1 MKHDEIQM
9 AGPEATAPDDMR
21 SHDDLGAGLP
31 SQALARVLLSGEVG
45 LRLYHA
51 LADQFPAMRRTEV
64 FIGIALAWTDLQAAL
79 VAAEAQILDLR
90 RRLGGGNAP

>member
-1 MKHDEIQM
+1 MSRYPET

-31 SQALARVLLSGEVG
+31 AQAFARFLLSGEVG
-45 LRLYHA
+45 LRLYYA
-51 LADQFPAMRRTEV
+51 LADQFPTIRRIEV
-64 FIGIALAWTDLQAAL
+64 FFGIALAWTDLQAAL

-90 RRLGGGNAP
+90 RRLSSRSAP

>member
-1 MKHDEIQM
+1 
-9 AGPEATAPDDMR
+9 MR

-51 LADQFPAMRRTEV
+51 LADQFPSIRRPEV
-64 FIGIALAWTDLQAAL
+64 FFGIALAWTDIQAAL
-79 VAAEAQILDLR
+79 VAAETQISHLR
-90 RRLGGGNAP
+90 RQLGAERSA

>member
-1 MKHDEIQM
+1 MNRYPET
-9 AGPEATAPDDMR
+9 AGPQATAPDDMR
-21 SHDDLGAGLP
+21 DHDDLGAGLP

-90 RRLGGGNAP
+90 RRLSGGNAS